1 MGRRPA
7 VLLDRDGTLIEEVG
21 YVNHV
26 SRVRLLPGAGA
37 AVRRLRAAGWVVVV
51 LTNQAGVARGYLSL
65 ELVEAAHVEI
75 ARQLAEH
82 ATRLDGIYVCP
93 HHPTEGVG
101 ELRIQCDCRKP
112 RPGLA
117 ERAAEELDLDLPR
130 SVVVGDKPSDIEL
143 AAAVGARGVLVLTG
157 LGRGEWEHR
166 RASFPVAPDHVADDL
181 PAAADWLLA
190 EDTRSGASRAA
201 GAGAC

>member
-7 VLLDRDGTLIEEVG
+7 VFLDRDGTLIEEVG

-26 SRVRLLPGAGA
+26 SRVRLLPGAGE
-37 AVRRLRAAGWVVVV
+37 AVRRLRAAGWTVVVV
-51 LTNQAGVARGYLSL
+51 TNQAGLARGYLSP
-65 ELVEAAHVEI
+65 ELVEAANLEL
-75 ARQLAEH
+75 ARQLAELGT
-82 ATRLDGIYVCP
+82 ALDGIYVCP

-101 ELRIQCDCRKP
+101 ALRIECDCRKP
-112 RPGLA
+112 RPGLVQ
-117 ERAAEELDLDLPR
+117 RAAAELDLDLER

-143 AAAVGARGVLVLTG
+143 AAAVHARGVLVLTG

-181 PAAADWLLA
+181 AGAAGWLLA
-190 EDTRSGASRAA
+190 LDAQSRTSRAA

>member
-1 MGRRPA
+1 MRRRPA
-7 VLLDRDGTLIEEVG
+7 VFLDRDGTLIEEVG

-26 SRVRLLPGAGA
+26 SRVRLLPGAGN
-37 AVRRLRAAGWVVVV
+37 AVRRLRAAGWAVVVV
-51 LTNQAGVARGYLSL
+51 TNQAGVARGYLSP
-65 ELVEAAHVEI
+65 ELVDAAHVEL
-75 ARQLAEH
+75 ARQLADCG
-82 ATRLDGIYVCP
+82 TRLDGIYACF

-101 ELRIQCDCRKP
+101 PLRAECDCRKP
-112 RPGLA
+112 RPGLVQ
-117 ERAAEELDLDLPR
+117 RAAAELQVDLER

-143 AAAVGARGVLVLTG
+143 AAAVGIRGVLVLTG

-166 RASFPVAPDHVADDL
+166 RASFPVAPDYVAGDL

-190 EDTRSGASRAA
+190 EGSRTRTPRAT